1 MNDWTSWIANA
12 LPVVLL
18 LGLWLFFMHRMKT
31 EGWGKLHSKQ
41 IELLEQQLAEL
52 RQVNQLLK
60 RLVEAR

>member
-1 MNDWTSWIANA
+1 MNDWTTWIANG
-12 LPVVLL
+12 LPVLIL
-18 LGLWLFFMHRMKT
+18 LGMWVFFMRK
-31 EGWGKLHSKQ
+31 GWGKLYGKQ